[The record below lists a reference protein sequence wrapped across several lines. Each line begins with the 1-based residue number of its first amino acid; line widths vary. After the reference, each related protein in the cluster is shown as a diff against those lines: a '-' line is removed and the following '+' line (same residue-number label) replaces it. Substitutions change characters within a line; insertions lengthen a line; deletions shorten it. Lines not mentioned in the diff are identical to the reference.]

1 MGAERPSEQ
10 CQEQLSPGTGEMGF
24 SACHTEQ
31 TAVPQSQFWMLWTWP
46 RQLPAL
52 EPAQTYG
59 EFFIAACVDD
69 SLGGGG
75 VVSLLNRCGD
85 GGTMRV
91 TEFSDCPGALAW

>member
-1 MGAERPSEQ
+1 MG
-10 CQEQLSPGTGEMGF
+10 C

-31 TAVPQSQFWMLWTWP
+31 KAVPQSQFRMLWTWP
-46 RQLPAL
+46 RQLPTL

-75 VVSLLNRCGD
+75 VASLLNRCGD